1 MYINIYMDIV
11 IVILVDHF
19 RVLMLH
25 VGVMIGVQGID
36 LELCL

>member
-1 MYINIYMDIV
+1 MDIV
-11 IVILVDHF
+11 IVILVDPF
-19 RVLMLH
+19 RVLKLH